1 MRLTKLLIV
10 LAVSLFSGFAAAGM
24 KTNYATS
31 VSAGY
36 VFGSLSSA
44 RYSSNTLEYISC
56 DLYSS
61 GYISCSAR
69 DASGNTAWCYTDTTT
84 NPTFG
89 PMILGMNSASAVA
102 FWFDPSTHACTS
114 FFVRSGSN
122 LLP

>member
-10 LAVSLFSGFAAAGM
+10 LAATLFSGFAAAGM
-24 KTNYATS
+24 KTNYATQ

-44 RYSSNTLEYISC
+44 RYSSNTLEYIPC

-61 GYISCSAR
+61 GYIQCSAR
-69 DASGNTAWCYTDTTT
+69 DAAGNTAWCYTDTTT

-89 PMILGMNSASAVA
+89 PMILGMNSASALA

-114 FFVRSGSN
+114 LFVRSGSN